1 MLHFHLLTRP
11 SRFEIDVYAT
21 PWGKYADDIK
31 DREPHDDFDRGEEE
45 GGGAGAGGFEDDEV
59 SVAESAQAADMRE
72 LAAVEPQMAA
82 NRKGYLVCWG
92 NNQYN
97 QLGPALDNQAQVPL
111 RACVLERTCSRAH
124 AGQCVGML

>member
-97 QLGPALDNQAQVPL
+97 QLGPALDNQAQVRL
-111 RACVLERTCSRAH
+111 RAYVLERMCSRAR